1 LRRRKR
7 KASSDQLACYNGGAA
22 RSAFVFVE
30 ERPERWGWDVDKH
43 SHYSAKVQDALKKF
57 SICWADYLAYSKIN
71 LLENF
76 YRMGKVQDSFDLLVR
91 ARREETGVGAFLE
104 PKSYKK
110 AIQLI
115 KNAKN

>member
-1 LRRRKR
+1 M
-7 KASSDQLACYNGGAA
+7 ACYNGGAP
-22 RSAFVFVE
+22 RSAFMFVE

-76 YRMGKVQDSFDLLVR
+76 YRMGKVQDAFDLLVR
-91 ARREETGVGAFLE
+91 ARREETGVGAFLDA
-104 PKSYKK
+104 KSYKK
-110 AIQLI
+110 AVRSI
-115 KNAKN
+115 KNTKN